1 MATFGPSDWMKSA
14 TMLGYTRI
22 SDNSQDKADMKKSAA
37 KSKPTLIKQLA
48 FINNRLKM
56 EKLPQVAKA
65 NWYAEVGSGTDRRRG
80 QWNSMIQAA
89 LGLAAEGKRPVI
101 VVQDPS
107 RFARNTRHAMVAID
121 ALHEAGVPVM
131 AVREGIQTGSTGDL
145 HPTEELIFLQLLG
158 SSAYVSQVQKDKA
171 DQSVVDSKK
180 EGVMA
185 ATGYSLWPFAS
196 QDPLDVYYEFIDVLR
211 APAEEGVG
219 GPKAWATMV
228 ANIVAPDGPSVA
240 SVSNKMRAN
249 ETKRREELTV
259 AEYNKWRAYRD
270 KIRNILIERGTDPWA
285 RKDMKRGNY
294 DFGANAMMRMVG
306 RGLLEPW
313 DYQFRTDKQIQEYL
327 NNPKPYLSF
336 NDSKLYKTKVSKR

>member
-1 MATFGPSDWMKSA
+1 MAQFGPSDWMQEA
-14 TMLGYTRI
+14 TMIGYTRI
-22 SDNSQDKADMKKSAA
+22 SDNSQDKADLKKSAA
-37 KSKPTLIKQLA
+37 KSKPTLLKQFA
-48 FINNRLKM
+48 YINKRLKA
-56 EKLPQVAKA
+56 EKLPEVAKT
-65 NWYAEVGSGTDRRRG
+65 NWFAEVGSGTDRRRG
-80 QWNSMIQAA
+80 QWNASIQRA

-131 AVREGIQTGSTGDL
+131 AVREGIQTGSAGDL

-171 DQSVVDSKK
+171 DQSVEASKE
-180 EGVMA
+180 EGIMA
-185 ATGYSLWPFAS
+185 ATGYSLFPFAA

-211 APAEEGVG
+211 APAEEGIG

-228 ANIVAPDGPSVA
+228 ANVTAPDGPSIA
-240 SVSNKMRAN
+240 SASNKLREY
-249 ETKRREELTV
+249 ETKRRKELTP
-259 AEYNKWRAYRD
+259 AQYKAWRAYYD
-270 KIRNILIERGTDPWA
+270 KIRGILIERQTDPWA
-285 RKDMKRGNY
+285 RRGMKSGKL

-313 DYQFRTDKQIQEYL
+313 KYSFRTDKQIQEYL
-327 NNPKPYLSF
+327 TNPKPYLSVK
-336 NDSKLYKTKVSKR
+336 DSKLYRSMVSKR